1 MQHREDVDAFIC
13 LCDGNVVACDG
24 DDVVCDGDD
33 VDDIEA
39 RV

>member
-1 MQHREDVDAFIC
+1 MQLREDVDAFIC
-13 LCDGNVVACDG
+13 LCGGNVFACDG

>member
-1 MQHREDVDAFIC
+1 MQLREDVDAFIC

-33 VDDIEA
+33 VYDIEA